1 MPKGLRTLLL
11 SFKDTHLTHFGGMVL
26 LQRFCSK
33 LRLRWC
39 IQNSVKIPQ
48 RNAAYLPSDLI
59 LALLYA
65 IMAGLRR
72 INKTEILQYNGA
84 FLSLQGLS
92 RFPDQSTLR
101 RFLKRLPLKAI
112 RQLVALHDQLR
123 ERLFRLPKPRT
134 TFIFDLDSVVLTIYG
149 KLQFARVGYNPKKKG
164 RRSYHPLLCFEAH
177 LQEFWHGSLRPGN
190 AASSTGAVPFLKRCL
205 AKVPKQIA
213 RARIRIRADSGFFGR
228 RVIEF
233 FDSIGCGY
241 VIVAKEYSTIKSQ
254 ARGCRFKKLGN
265 GWEVG
270 EFRYQPHRWKCP
282 HRFVVVRRPIPEDPI
297 EAKQLTLFKDRKCAY
312 HVLVTNLKV
321 HPFRVWQFYAKR
333 ATIEKK
339 YPRVALRLLSGKDS
353 HRGLG
358 RQCGLL
364 PDTSVGLQ
372 PRALVQETLPPQRVS
387 LCHSGHD
394 PNRFPGPAGQA
405 HQKGKSKCTLPSP
418 GLSLQGTVPGRP
430 QETGETQDPLNS
442 LVLLIPNRSNIHI
455 FKDFL
460 TCNTLFT
467 HY

>member
-1 MPKGLRTLLL
+1 MRKGLQTLHL
-11 SFKDTHLTHFGGMVL
+11 SFKGANLTHFGGMVL
-26 LQRFCSK
+26 LQRFCKK
-33 LRLRWC
+33 LGLRRLL
-39 IQNSVKIPQ
+39 Q
-48 RNAAYLPSDLI
+48 RSLRINERHTLYRSCDLI

-84 FLSLQGLS
+84 FLSLLGLS

-101 RFLKRLPLKAI
+101 RFLKRLSPKSI

-190 AASSTGAVPFLKRCL
+190 AASSTGAVPFVARCL

-233 FDSIGCGY
+233 LDSIGCGY

-254 ARGCRFKKLGN
+254 ARGCRFKTLGN
-265 GWEVG
+265 GWEAG

-297 EAKQLTLFKDRKCAY
+297 EAKQLTLFKDRKYAC

-333 ATIEKK
+333 ATIEKNIRELLYDYALGK
-339 YPRVALRLLSGKDS
+339 IPTEDWVANVAFFQMLLLAYNLVHWFKRLCLPKEYLSATLDTI
-353 HRGLG
+353 RTDFLV
-358 RQCGLL
+358 L
-364 PDTSVGLQ
+364 PAKLTK
-372 PRALVQETLPPQRVS
+372 
-387 LCHSGHD
+387 
-394 PNRFPGPAGQA
+394 
-405 HQKGKSKCTLPSP
+405 KGSQNV
-418 GLSLQGTVPGRP
+418 LSLP
-430 QETGETQDPLNS
+430 QDYHYREELLAALQKVDTLRISQNS
-442 LVLLIPNRSNIHI
+442 
-455 FKDFL
+455 
-460 TCNTLFT
+460 
-467 HY
+467 